1 MCCRFRDMR
10 SCQCTVLTIAILHE
24 YTSGQGK
31 HGCPQFG
38 PLSEVASATRCGL
51 LACRPHCVPTQ
62 LWPSQGSSRNLPS
75 WLRFQVRL
83 SAASGNL
90 CQVYRVTCQASK
102 SVCVFFCS
110 SRAVSAWEIYTS
122 CDVRGKKLWC
132 DTSLKLCHNQT
143 RRFTQYRAEYNSDS
157 DCTPHVTQ
165 CVCFITSCLGNY
177 GLVLSCSV
185 RLQNLLNAF
194 LFTINFYF
202 LPYFFLC
209 FFWFKFWG
217 IHILHLFEFVIV

>member
-143 RRFTQYRAEYNSDS
+143 RRFTQHRAEYNSDS

>member
-31 HGCPQFG
+31 HGCPQFC

-157 DCTPHVTQ
+157 DCMTACHP
-165 CVCFITSCLGNY
+165 VC
-177 GLVLSCSV
+177 
-185 RLQNLLNAF
+185 LLH
-194 LFTINFYF
+194 YF
-202 LPYFFLC
+202 LSGKLWFGSVMQCMIAKFVKRVFVYYKLLFPSLFLLMP
-209 FFWFKFWG
+209 F
-217 IHILHLFEFVIV
+217 LV